1 VNISHSIFRGGNVVQ
16 VDPSPSHENRF
27 VIPTTSGWDF
37 LTPTSDITKTIP
49 VFITKYNKQT
59 FAVISGEVPLPMSL
73 QTTEVGTLLYLGTE
87 GQISTTSSDIIV
99 GFVHREGFFCISL
112 KNIKPVQWEDIE
124 NKPFETVESSFNIV
138 DSELKVPVHSWED
151 IENKPFDTIES
162 SFNIVENEL
171 QVPINSWEDIENK
184 PFETVESS
192 FGIVENELQV
202 PTYSWEDIENKPFDT
217 VGSNLTIVDN
227 TLQAD
232 SQLPLETDGKIRGV
246 KDGLWEPI
254 VETVQTVGDGLELSV
269 SGELSVKADPTPVED
284 IYVQVT
290 SEGVGLTK

>member
-1 VNISHSIFRGGNVVQ
+1 MNISHSIFRGGNVVQ

-124 NKPFETVESSFNIV
+124 NKPF
-138 DSELKVPVHSWED
+138 
-151 IENKPFDTIES
+151 DTIES
-162 SFNIVENEL
+162 SF
-171 QVPINSWEDIENK
+171 D
-184 PFETVESS
+184 
-192 FGIVENELQV
+192 IVENELQV
-202 PTYSWEDIENKPFDT
+202 PTYSWGDIENKPFTT

>member
-124 NKPFETVESSFNIV
+124 NKPF
-138 DSELKVPVHSWED
+138 
-151 IENKPFDTIES
+151 DTIES
-162 SFNIVENEL
+162 SF
-171 QVPINSWEDIENK
+171 D
-184 PFETVESS
+184 
-192 FGIVENELQV
+192 IVENELQV
-202 PTYSWEDIENKPFDT
+202 PTYSWGDIENKPFTT

>member
-162 SFNIVENEL
+162 SF
-171 QVPINSWEDIENK
+171 D
-184 PFETVESS
+184 
-192 FGIVENELQV
+192 IVENELQV
-202 PTYSWEDIENKPFDT
+202 PTYSWGDIENKPFTT